1 LKNKDI
7 MQQHID
13 SYDFAGK
20 KAIVRV
26 DFNVPLNENF
36 EITDDTRIRAA
47 VPTLKK
53 VLAGGGSLI
62 IMSHLGRPKGVDE
75 KLSLKHIVGHVS
87 ECLGVPV
94 KFAPDCQ
101 KAQEAVSSLKA
112 GEALLLENLRFY
124 AEEEGKPRGI
134 DKNAPEEEMKAAK
147 AAVKESRKGFVKT
160 LASYADCYINDAF
173 GTAHRA
179 HASTALIASY
189 FPNDKMFGYLME
201 GEIKAIDNV
210 LKNAQHPFT
219 AIIGGSKVSSKLA
232 VLENLLDKVDNL
244 IIGGGMGY
252 TFIKAEGGKIGNSLH
267 EDELIPQALE
277 ILDKAKK
284 KGVKISLSTQT
295 VVANEFS
302 NEAAT
307 QIVPSH
313 EIPEGWEGMDAGE
326 ESLENWK
333 KIILSSKTVLWNG
346 PVGVFEMPNFAK
358 GTLRIAEDLAEATS
372 AGAYTLVGGG
382 DSVAAVTKMGY
393 ADKVSYV
400 STGGGAMLEALEGKD
415 LPGIAAIRE

>member
-1 LKNKDI
+1 

-47 VPTLKK
+47 IPTLKK
-53 VLAGGGSLI
+53 VLAGGGALI
-62 IMSHLGRPKGVDE
+62 IMSHLGRPKGVTD
-75 KLSLKHIVGHVS
+75 KFSLKHIVAHVS

-94 KFAPDCQ
+94 KFAADCQ
-101 KAQEAVSSLKA
+101 KAQAEVAELKP

-124 AEEEGKPRGI
+124 AEEEGKPRGLAE
-134 DKNAPEEEMKAAK
+134 DASDEEKKAAK
-147 AAVKESRKGFVKT
+147 AAVKESQKEFVKT

-179 HASTALIASY
+179 HASTALIAKY

-232 VLENLLDKVDNL
+232 VLENMLDKVDNL

-252 TFIKAEGGKIGNSLH
+252 TFIKAQGGKIGNSLH
-267 EDELIPQALE
+267 EDELMPQALE
-277 ILDKAKK
+277 ILAKAKE
-284 KGVKISLSTQT
+284 KGVNIYLSTET
-295 VVANEFS
+295 VVADSFS
-302 NEAAT
+302 NDANT
-307 QIVPSH
+307 KCVPSND
-313 EIPEGWEGMDAGE
+313 IPEGWEGMDAAG
-326 ESLENWK
+326 ESLETWK
-333 KIILSSKTVLWNG
+333 KVILGSKTILWNG
-346 PVGVFEMPNFAK
+346 PVGVFEMPAFAK
-358 GTLRIAEDLAEATS
+358 GTLQIAEDLAEAT
-372 AGAYTLVGGG
+372 ANGAYSLVGGG
-382 DSVAAVTKMGY
+382 DSVAAVTQMGY
-393 ADKVSYV
+393 ANKVSYV
-400 STGGGAMLEALEGKD
+400 STGGGAMLEALEGKE